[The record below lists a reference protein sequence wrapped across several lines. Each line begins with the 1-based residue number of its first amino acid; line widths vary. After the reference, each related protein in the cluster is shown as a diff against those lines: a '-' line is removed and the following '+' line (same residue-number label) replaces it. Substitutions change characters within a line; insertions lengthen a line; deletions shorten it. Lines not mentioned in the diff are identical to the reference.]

1 MIESIKIELE
11 KLNFNKYI
19 KSAIAADI
27 IILIFLLCVFFIFT
41 SDPIKGLKVDS
52 LTRYS
57 TFFTMIDNIVRAI
70 FMILSSVLISNIIIR
85 ELKNKKMNSVF
96 SNSIDVRKTIISKI
110 IIVFMFTFLI
120 IILSNIFLEISFY
133 FLNKIFNLVPDKL
146 NLNFITINTLAILMY
161 SITSSIMNLISMYFG
176 IITKSIF
183 VTTIVSIVL
192 VCIVCSYNNGFSL
205 NSIKIIPL
213 SLAALGIFT
222 SFLSIKH
229 MENLYVKDNAI

>member
-1 MIESIKIELE
+1 MVESIKIELE
-11 KLNFNKYI
+11 KFNFNKYI
-19 KSAIAADI
+19 KSAIVVDI
-27 IILIFLLCVFFIFT
+27 IVLIFLLCVFFIFT

-85 ELKNKKMNSVF
+85 ELKNKKMNAVF
-96 SNSIDVRKTIISKI
+96 SNPIDLRKTIISKI
-110 IIVFMFTFLI
+110 IIVFMFTFLA

-183 VTTIVSIVL
+183 VTTVVSIVL

-205 NSIKIIPL
+205 NSITIIPL
-213 SLAALGIFT
+213 SLAALGVVT

-229 MENLYVKDNAI
+229 IKNLVVGKK

>member
-11 KLNFNKYI
+11 KFNFNKYI

-41 SDPIKGLKVDS
+41 SDPIKGLKIDS
-52 LTRYS
+52 LSRYS
-57 TFFTMIDNIVRAI
+57 TFFTMIDSIVRAI
-70 FMILSSVLISNIIIR
+70 FMILSSILIWNIIIR
-85 ELKNKKMNSVF
+85 ELKNGKMDALF
-96 SNSIDVRKTIISKI
+96 SNTIDGRNTIMAKI
-110 IIVFMFTFLI
+110 IIVVMFTFLTI
-120 IILSNIFLEISFY
+120 MLSNIFLEVGFY
-133 FLNKIFNLVPDKL
+133 FLNKVFNLVPDKL

-161 SITSSIMNLISMYFG
+161 AITSSIMNLISMYFG

-183 VTTIVSIVL
+183 VTTLVSIIL

-205 NSIKIIPL
+205 NSITIIPL
-213 SLAALGIFT
+213 SLAALGILT

-229 MENLYVKDNAI
+229 MENLYIKDNAI